1 MPMWTLLFRPCAAL
15 RKAGAFAALAI
26 CASPRRW
33 VKSIAS
39 SREFDVIL
47 RAEIQ
52 WFAAILKDAEAKPQ

>member
-1 MPMWTLLFRPCAAL
+1 VDVAIPPVCCAQEGRGFCCPCDLCISAAL
-15 RKAGAFAALAI
+15 GKVF
-26 CASPRRW
+26 
-33 VKSIAS
+33 AS